1 MSIDTNI
8 KSINDKLQVLVKR
21 YIALKKDNENLS
33 EQLRTLETKKQ
44 HFDSTIENL
53 NEKINILQA
62 SSGQMKDGNHK
73 EFEKRINDYIK
84 EIDKCIGLLSE

>member
-8 KSINDKLQVLVKR
+8 KTVNDKLQVLVKR
-21 YIALKKDNENLS
+21 YLALKKDNENLS
-33 EQLRTLETKKQ
+33 EQLRTLESKKQ
-44 HFDSTIENL
+44 HYDSTIENL